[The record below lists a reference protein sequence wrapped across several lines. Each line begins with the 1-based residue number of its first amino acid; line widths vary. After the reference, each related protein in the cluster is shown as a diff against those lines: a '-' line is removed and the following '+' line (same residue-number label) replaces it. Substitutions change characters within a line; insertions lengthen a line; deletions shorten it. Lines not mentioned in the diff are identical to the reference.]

1 MTRRIIVTSDPEA
14 QQLETQMRLG
24 EVGAD
29 THDKAELMG
38 ATAVGTGGALEL
50 YSRGDHVH
58 PVSLASGLN
67 IAAIS
72 AATSTGGHTTV
83 FCRADHQHYFD
94 FATQVN
100 EFAGTNAQLVY
111 WSTSTGGTGSQ
122 ISRADHQHQ
131 ILKGVRTVEKNHWNT
146 QYTNTGTGPMFIHI
160 VTVVYTNDI
169 TAFLKVS
176 GTVICE
182 GVNTDTT
189 QPVLLAGVI
198 NAGETYTLECA
209 ADTGA
214 IPLWITYGF

>member
-38 ATAVGTGGALEL
+38 DTAVGTGGALEL

-100 EFAGTNAQLVY
+100 EFAGTKC
-111 WSTSTGGTGSQ
+111 TTGLLEYFHWWNRLRN
-122 ISRADHQHQ
+122 ISCRSSAS
-131 ILKGVRTVEKNHWNT
+131 
-146 QYTNTGTGPMFIHI
+146 
-160 VTVVYTNDI
+160 DI
-169 TAFLKVS
+169 KW
-176 GTVICE
+176 
-182 GVNTDTT
+182 
-189 QPVLLAGVI
+189 
-198 NAGETYTLECA
+198 Y
-209 ADTGA
+209 
-214 IPLWITYGF
+214 